1 METREEEHE
10 PEPETEARLR
20 EGCPERTFAA
30 LTVDDVYEIA
40 KAIGGEVERVIDGCG
55 RENVA
60 PLVPKIVKVLELLE
74 GFASRN
80 DAHRLRE
87 EELLRTFEN
96 LQLQQQQQSK
106 KRGGREIEESG
117 DKQEIRVRH
126 TTQSPVRRTPCV
138 SGKSAVEATTRRS
151 MLTCCW
157 LAKQTSWVRLEG
169 RET

>member
-1 METREEEHE
+1 MEPREEE
-10 PEPETEARLR
+10 PEP
-20 EGCPERTFAA
+20 GCFERTFSS

-40 KAIGGEVERVIDGCG
+40 KAIGADVERVIDGYG

-96 LQLQQQQQSK
+96 LQLQQQQQK
-106 KRGGREIEESG
+106 RRGGKEIEESG
-117 DKQEIRVRH
+117 DKQEIRVRPKPE
-126 TTQSPVRRTPCV
+126 SRRTCRV
-138 SGKSAVEATTRRS
+138 
-151 MLTCCW
+151 
-157 LAKQTSWVRLEG
+157 
-169 RET
+169 

>member
-1 METREEEHE
+1 MEPREEEREPESE
-10 PEPETEARLR
+10 PEPGLR
-20 EGCPERTFAA
+20 EGSLERTFSA

-40 KAIGGEVERVIDGCG
+40 KAIGAEVERVIDGCG

-96 LQLQQQQQSK
+96 LQLQQQQQQQSK
-106 KRGGREIEESG
+106 KRGGKEIEESG

-126 TTQSPVRRTPCV
+126 TT
-138 SGKSAVEATTRRS
+138 TRLP
-151 MLTCCW
+151 MLT
-157 LAKQTSWVRLEG
+157 
-169 RET
+169 